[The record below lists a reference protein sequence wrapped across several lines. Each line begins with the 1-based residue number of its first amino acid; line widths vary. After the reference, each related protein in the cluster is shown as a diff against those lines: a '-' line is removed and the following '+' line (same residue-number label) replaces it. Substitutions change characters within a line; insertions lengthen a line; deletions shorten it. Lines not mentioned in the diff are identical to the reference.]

1 MKFQEAKNKAAKLL
15 KSKDFIERVKD
26 EDETMLRHLTILQ
39 KINQAGFLTT
49 ESQAGKKQ
57 TGKSYD
63 DGKKYVISERAFVSG
78 FMVEKKAI
86 EFIKEINL
94 KTDKNAV
101 YVPYC
106 ADDVY
111 IPSNLDIP
119 LTITKKNGKEEII
132 THASTALPKSMWE
145 FFRKQAKIN
154 KTEKIVY
161 VFCWDTKWNRDASS
175 KTGLFTDIY
184 KILSSS

>member
-1 MKFQEAKNKAAKLL
+1 L

-39 KINQAGFLTT
+39 KINEKGFLTT

-57 TGKSYD
+57 IGKS
-63 DGKKYVISERAFVSG
+63 DGNKYEISERAFMSG

-86 EFIKEINL
+86 EFIKNINL

-111 IPSNLDIP
+111 VPSKLDIP
-119 LTITKKNGKEEII
+119 LTITKKNGKEEIT
-132 THASTALPKSMWE
+132 THYQNQCGNFS
-145 FFRKQAKIN
+145 
-154 KTEKIVY
+154 EKRRI
-161 VFCWDTKWNRDASS
+161 
-175 KTGLFTDIY
+175 
-184 KILSSS
+184 